1 MESQLQLKPLFQT
14 YNTFC
19 TIYQDAAEHLA
30 FDREKITEFC
40 KQKLLNDAQTEKK
53 QPLYALKAN
62 DSTNAWYGYLCF
74 SKGEALARAA
84 TLRQRYAK
92 KCYTHELSPRNSA
105 TIEKMSLE
113 KIFDDAELVR
123 LLVER
128 MSWLVPIAEEEIE
141 RFADN
146 VFLKMLWYFDHHHEA
161 QFLLTDGTKVF
172 VPKQSKLDLS
182 SLFISSDF
190 VAVIDDAGQYG
201 LIRDR
206 RKKFLDEPD
215 VVCHWECRYYYI
227 HVEENLAEV
236 QREAPPQSDDY
247 RDYLCKIVQLHT
259 GKTIADNALC
269 GSLDYKQRFLTVE
282 ADGLLRYAYVD
293 QETHKIIKSKPY
305 ATIVTRGYDHNAV
318 QDAKTKLWG
327 YTDKQDKEIIAPQY
341 DDYAPFNFGYT
352 VVSKEGKDMVIDE
365 KGRVIIEP
373 HYLKIVHDEDG
384 YFFVK
389 GDKGWALFK
398 EGELQS
404 DFLDVEAILDEA
416 FVRKHLPRWMTEED
430 EVAHAVE
437 ETLTMEEEEKAAFV
451 LKHLRSDQKRVLQTK
466 RYTLPLKEYIALFD
480 TLKSQKDL
488 EEAGLWYHPVKVRS
502 IPPQYKDTIEEQET
516 YIIGWSYPSGASM
529 FDMSAELPVMFSKK
543 DGTELTLGIGLE
555 DLEMV
560 AQS

>member
-30 FDREKITEFC
+30 FDREKITAFC

-128 MSWLVPIAEEEIE
+128 MAWLVPIAEEEIE

-215 VVCHWECRYYYI
+215 VVCHWACEYYYI
-227 HVEENLAEV
+227 HVEEKLAEV
-236 QREAPPQSDDY
+236 QREAPLQSDDY
-247 RDYLCKIVQLHT
+247 RDYLCEIVEPHT
-259 GKTIADNALC
+259 GKVIAANALC

-282 ADGLLRYAYVD
+282 TNGLLCYVYVD
-293 QETHKIIKSKPY
+293 QDTQKVIKSKPY
-305 ATIVTRGYDHNAV
+305 ATIVTRGYDYNAV

-327 YTDKQDKEIIAPQY
+327 YTDKQGKEVIAPQY
-341 DDYAPFNFGYT
+341 DDYAPFNFGYA
-352 VVSKEGKDMVIDE
+352 VVSKEGKNMVIDE
-365 KGRVIIEP
+365 QGEVIIVP
-373 HYLKIVHDEDG
+373 RYLKIVHDEDD

-389 GDKGWALFK
+389 SDKGWALFK
-398 EGELQS
+398 KGEAQS
-404 DFLDVEAILDEA
+404 DFLDLEAILDES

-430 EVAHAVE
+430 EIVHAVE

-451 LKHLRSDQKRVLQTK
+451 LKHLRSEQKRALQS
-466 RYTLPLKEYIALFD
+466 RCYTLPLQAYIALFD
-480 TLKSQKDL
+480 TFKSQKDL
-488 EEAGLWYHPVKVRS
+488 EEAGLWYHPVKVRK
-502 IPPQYKDTIEEQET
+502 IPGQYKNIIEEQEA
-516 YIIGWSYPSGASM
+516 YVIGWSYPSGASM
-529 FDMSAELPVMFSKK
+529 FDMSVELPVMFKKK
-543 DGTELTLGIGLE
+543 DGMELTLGIKLE
-555 DLEMV
+555 DLV
-560 AQS
+560 LVRV